1 MWTEGTLRKYN
12 NFYFWKYNNLKSIFE
27 YIWQLEKKIKLK
39 VIFWIDIFKLI
50 LKLSFKNITSIFKN
64 SFDSKFRK
72 RFQYF

>member
-1 MWTEGTLRKYN
+1 MTIR
-12 NFYFWKYNNLKSIFE
+12 
-27 YIWQLEKKIKLK
+27 KKIKLK